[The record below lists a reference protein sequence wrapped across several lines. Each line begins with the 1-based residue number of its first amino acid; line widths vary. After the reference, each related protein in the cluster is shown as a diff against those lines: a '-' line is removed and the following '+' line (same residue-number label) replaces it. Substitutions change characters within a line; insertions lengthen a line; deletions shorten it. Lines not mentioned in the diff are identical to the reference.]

1 MWLPGAS
8 RRGTQR
14 CHCCPLTKC
23 AGAAEEPWQAI
34 KNGRKLFPP
43 ARSLEKNAMNDIVTE
58 KKNSYSRDLMT
69 AAYPRTKERNSVIG
83 ARVVL
88 MRRG

>member
-58 KKNSYSRDLMT
+58 KKT
-69 AAYPRTKERNSVIG
+69 VIPG
-83 ARVVL
+83 I
-88 MRRG
+88 